1 MNALG
6 FFVRRL
12 AWQFGIKQERNR
24 WSAVTRETQ
33 LLAEAQDLLGKLAW
47 PLCDDIEDL
56 SGEYWQ
62 ILDLD
67 KKQQDMRELSEHLT
81 AENEVAQDKLY
92 EIEDRYDHQVQ
103 SILSRKRELMEK
115 AVEIMNDVEEIK
127 GRDSDT
133 RRKFGSLKAKL
144 EVLKRQDGDYG
155 AEIEKTRQ
163 TLVKLKEEH
172 TRDLAEITGRETEVE
187 KLEQAVQRIDE
198 EVSARRE
205 QLKTETTELVSEIG
219 RRSKQI
225 AELSAK
231 IGSIDTQKGDL
242 SFQIG
247 QYLSNAI
254 DGREPGIQ
262 KALNPYRPIVAKI
275 KSLRASIQ
283 YNQRL
288 ARRVSR

>member
-1 MNALG
+1 MNAFG
-6 FFVRRL
+6 FFTRRL
-12 AWQFGIKQERNR
+12 LWQFGIRQERQR
-24 WSAVTRETQ
+24 WSTVTRETQ
-33 LLAEAQDLLGKLAW
+33 FLAEAQDLLGKLAW

-67 KKQQDMRELSEHLT
+67 KRQQEMRDLSEQLT
-81 AENEVAQDKLY
+81 TDNEAAQDKLY

-127 GRDSDT
+127 NRDGDT
-133 RRKFGSLKAKL
+133 RRKFGSLKAKM
-144 EVLKRQDGDYG
+144 EVLKKQDGDYA
-155 AEIEKTRQ
+155 AEIEKTRG
-163 TLVKLKEEH
+163 TLVKLKDSH
-172 TRDLAEITGRETEVE
+172 ARDLAEITGRESEVE
-187 KLEQAVQRIDE
+187 KLEQAVQRIDD
-198 EVSARRE
+198 EVSSRRDA
-205 QLKTETTELVSEIG
+205 LRAETAELVSEIG
-219 RRSKQI
+219 KRSKQI

-242 SFQIG
+242 TFQIG

-254 DGREPGIQ
+254 DHKEPGVQ
-262 KALNPYRPIVAKI
+262 KPLNAYRPIVTKI
-275 KSLRASIQ
+275 KNLRVSIQ

-288 ARRVSR
+288 ARRISR

>member
-1 MNALG
+1 
-6 FFVRRL
+6 
-12 AWQFGIKQERNR
+12 
-24 WSAVTRETQ
+24 VTRETQ

-47 PLCDDIEDL
+47 PKCDQIDDL

-67 KKQQDMRELSEHLT
+67 KRQNDMRDESERMT
-81 AENEVAQDKLY
+81 SDNESAQEKLY

-103 SILSRKRELMEK
+103 SILNRKRELMEK
-115 AVEIMNDVEEIK
+115 AVEVMNDVEVIK
-127 GRDSDT
+127 DRDGDT
-133 RRKFGSLKAKL
+133 RRRFGSLKAKL
-144 EVLKRQDGDYG
+144 EVLKRQDGDFA

-163 TLVKLKEEH
+163 ALVNLKESH
-172 TRDLAEITGRETEVE
+172 AKDLAEITARETEVE

-198 EVSARRE
+198 EVAGRRE
-205 QLKTETTELVSEIG
+205 ALKSETTDLVTEIG
-219 RRSKQI
+219 KRSKYI

-231 IGSIDTQKGDL
+231 IGSIETQKGEL
-242 SFQIG
+242 TFLVG

-254 DGREPGIQ
+254 DSRDPGVNR
-262 KALNPYRPIVAKI
+262 ALSGYRPIVAKI

-288 ARRVSR
+288 ARRQSR

>member
-1 MNALG
+1 M
-6 FFVRRL
+6 RRL
-12 AWQFGIKQERNR
+12 LWQFGIKQERHR

-47 PLCDDIEDL
+47 PHCDQIEDL

-67 KKQQDMRELSEHLT
+67 KRQSQMRDESERMT
-81 AENEVAQDKLY
+81 SDNEAAQERLY

-103 SILSRKRELMEK
+103 SILNRKRELMEK
-115 AVEIMNDVEEIK
+115 AVEVMNEVEVIK
-127 GRDSDT
+127 DRDGDT

-144 EVLKRQDGDYG
+144 EVLKRQDGDFEQ
-155 AEIEKTRQ
+155 EIAKTRQ
-163 TLVKLKEEH
+163 ALVNLKESH
-172 TRDLAEITGRETEVE
+172 AKDLAEITARETEVE
-187 KLEQAVQRIDE
+187 KLENAVQRIDE
-198 EVSARRE
+198 EVASRRE
-205 QLKTETTELVSEIG
+205 ALKAETQELVTEIG
-219 RRSKQI
+219 KRSKYI

-231 IGSIDTQKGDL
+231 IGSIDTQKGEL
-242 SFQIG
+242 TFLVG
-247 QYLSNAI
+247 QYLSNAV
-254 DGREPGIQ
+254 DSREPGVH
-262 KALNPYRPIVAKI
+262 KALGPYRAIVSKI

>member
-1 MNALG
+1 MNAIG
-6 FFVRRL
+6 FFMRRL
-12 AWQFGIKQERNR
+12 AWQFGIKKERNR

-47 PLCDDIEDL
+47 PMCNEIDDL

-67 KKQQDMRELSEHLT
+67 KRQQEMRDLSEQLT
-81 AENEVAQDKLY
+81 NDNEASQEKLY
-92 EIEDRYDHQVQ
+92 EIEDRYDNQVQ

-115 AVEIMNDVEEIK
+115 AVVIMNDVEDIK

-144 EVLKRQDGDYG
+144 EVLKRQDGDYT
-155 AEIEKTRQ
+155 AEIERTRQ

-172 TRDLAEITGRETEVE
+172 ARDLAEITGRESEVE
-187 KLEQAVQRIDE
+187 KLENGVQRIDD
-198 EVSARRE
+198 EVASRRE
-205 QLKTETTELVSEIG
+205 QLKAETTDLVAEIG

-242 SFQIG
+242 SFLIG

-254 DGREPGIQ
+254 DGRDPGVHR
-262 KALNPYRPIVAKI
+262 ALNAYRPIVAKI

-288 ARRVSR
+288 ARRISR

>member
-1 MNALG
+1 MNAIG
-6 FFVRRL
+6 FFMRRL
-12 AWQFGIKQERNR
+12 AWQFGIKHERNR

-33 LLAEAQDLLGKLAW
+33 FLAEAQDLLGKLAW
-47 PLCDDIEDL
+47 PVCDEIDDL

-62 ILDLD
+62 IRDLD
-67 KKQQDMRELSEHLT
+67 KRQQEMRDLSEHLT
-81 AENEVAQDKLY
+81 NENEVAQEKLY

-115 AVEIMNDVEEIK
+115 AVAIMNDVEDIK
-127 GRDSDT
+127 NRDSDT

-144 EVLKRQDGDYG
+144 EVLKRQDGDYS
-155 AEIEKTRQ
+155 AEIERTRQ
-163 TLVKLKEEH
+163 TLVKLKEAH
-172 TRDLAEITGRETEVE
+172 AHDLAEITGRESEVE
-187 KLEQAVQRIDE
+187 KLEMAVQRIDD
-198 EVSARRE
+198 EVATRRE
-205 QLKTETTELVSEIG
+205 QLKSETAELVLEIG

-242 SFQIG
+242 SFLIG
-247 QYLSNAI
+247 QYLSNSI
-254 DGREPGIQ
+254 DGRDPATQ
-262 KALNPYRPIVAKI
+262 RALDAYRPIVAKI

-288 ARRVSR
+288 ARRISR

>member
-1 MNALG
+1 M
-6 FFVRRL
+6 RRL
-12 AWQFGIKQERNR
+12 LWQFGIKHERHR

-47 PLCDDIEDL
+47 PLCDQIDDL

-62 ILDLD
+62 VLDLD
-67 KKQQDMRELSEHLT
+67 KRQNDMREESERMT
-81 AENEVAQDKLY
+81 SDNEASQEKLY

-103 SILSRKRELMEK
+103 SILNRKRELMEK
-115 AVEIMNDVEEIK
+115 AVEIMNEVEVIK
-127 GRDSDT
+127 DRDADT

-144 EVLKRQDGDYG
+144 EVLKRQDGDFT
-155 AEIEKTRQ
+155 AEIDKTRQ
-163 TLVKLKEEH
+163 SLVTLKEAH
-172 TRDLAEITGRETEVE
+172 ARDLSEITARETEVE
-187 KLEQAVQRIDE
+187 KLELSVQRIDE
-198 EVSARRE
+198 EVGGRRDA
-205 QLKTETTELVSEIG
+205 LKSETTDLVTEIG
-219 RRSKQI
+219 KRSKYI

-231 IGSIDTQKGDL
+231 IGSIDTQKGEL
-242 SFQIG
+242 TFMIG

-254 DGREPGIQ
+254 DSREPGVH
-262 KALNPYRPIVAKI
+262 KALSPYRPIVSKI

>member
-1 MNALG
+1 M
-6 FFVRRL
+6 RRL
-12 AWQFGIKQERNR
+12 LWQFGIKQERHR

-47 PLCDDIEDL
+47 PLCDEIDDL

-67 KKQQDMRELSEHLT
+67 KRQTDMRDESERMT
-81 AENEVAQDKLY
+81 SANEAAQEKLY
-92 EIEDRYDHQVQ
+92 EIEDQYDHQVQ
-103 SILSRKRELMEK
+103 SILNRKRELMEK
-115 AVEIMNDVEEIK
+115 AVEIMNEVEVIK
-127 GRDSDT
+127 DRDSDT

-144 EVLKRQDGDYG
+144 EVLKRQDGDFT
-155 AEIEKTRQ
+155 AEIDKTRQ
-163 TLVKLKEEH
+163 ALVKLKESH
-172 TRDLAEITGRETEVE
+172 AKDLAEITGRETEVE

-198 EVSARRE
+198 EVSGRRDA
-205 QLKTETTELVSEIG
+205 LKAETVDLVTEIG
-219 RRSKQI
+219 KRSKYI

-231 IGSIDTQKGDL
+231 IGSIDTQKGEL
-242 SFQIG
+242 TFMVG

-254 DGREPGIQ
+254 DSRDPGVR
-262 KALNPYRPIVAKI
+262 KAIAPYRPIVAKI

>member
-1 MNALG
+1 M
-6 FFVRRL
+6 RRL
-12 AWQFGIKQERNR
+12 AWQFGIKQERHR

-47 PLCDDIEDL
+47 PMCDEIEDL

-67 KKQQDMRELSEHLT
+67 KRQQEMRELSEHLT
-81 AENEVAQDKLY
+81 NENEAAQEKLY

-115 AVEIMNDVEEIK
+115 AVAIMNDVEDIK
-127 GRDSDT
+127 NRDSDT

-144 EVLKRQDGDYG
+144 EVLKRQDGDYA
-155 AEIEKTRQ
+155 AEIERTRQ
-163 TLVKLKEEH
+163 TLVKLKEAH
-172 TRDLAEITGRETEVE
+172 ARDLAEITGRESEVE
-187 KLEQAVQRIDE
+187 KLEQAVQRIDD
-198 EVSARRE
+198 EVASRRD
-205 QLKTETTELVSEIG
+205 QLRTETAELVAEIG

-242 SFQIG
+242 SFLIG

-254 DGREPGIQ
+254 DGRDPGTQ
-262 KALNPYRPIVAKI
+262 RALNAFRPIVAKI

>member
-1 MNALG
+1 M
-6 FFVRRL
+6 RRL
-12 AWQFGIKQERNR
+12 AWQFGIKKERNR

-47 PLCDDIEDL
+47 PMCNEIDDL

-67 KKQQDMRELSEHLT
+67 KRQQEMRDLSEKLT
-81 AENEVAQDKLY
+81 NDNEASQEKLY
-92 EIEDRYDHQVQ
+92 EIEDRYDNQVQ

-115 AVEIMNDVEEIK
+115 AVVIMNDVEEIK
-127 GRDSDT
+127 SRDSDT

-144 EVLKRQDGDYG
+144 EVLKRQDGDYT
-155 AEIEKTRQ
+155 AEIERTRQ

-172 TRDLAEITGRETEVE
+172 ARDLAEITGRESEVE
-187 KLEQAVQRIDE
+187 KLETGVQRIDD
-198 EVSARRE
+198 EVAARRE
-205 QLKTETTELVSEIG
+205 QLKAETTDLVAEIG

-242 SFQIG
+242 SFLIG

-254 DGREPGIQ
+254 DGRDPGVQ
-262 KALNPYRPIVAKI
+262 RALNAYRPIVAKI

-288 ARRVSR
+288 ARRISR

>member
-1 MNALG
+1 MNAIG
-6 FFVRRL
+6 FFMRRL
-12 AWQFGIKQERNR
+12 AWQFGIKKERNR

-47 PLCDDIEDL
+47 PMCNEIDDL

-67 KKQQDMRELSEHLT
+67 KRQQEMRDHSEKLT
-81 AENEVAQDKLY
+81 NDNEASQEKLY
-92 EIEDRYDHQVQ
+92 EIEDRYDNQVQ

-115 AVEIMNDVEEIK
+115 AVVIMNDVEEIK
-127 GRDSDT
+127 SRDSDT

-144 EVLKRQDGDYG
+144 EVLKRQDGDYS
-155 AEIEKTRQ
+155 AEIERTRQ
-163 TLVKLKEEH
+163 TLVKLKDEH
-172 TRDLAEITGRETEVE
+172 ARDLAEITGRESEVE
-187 KLEQAVQRIDE
+187 KLETAVQRIDD
-198 EVSARRE
+198 EVAARRE
-205 QLKTETTELVSEIG
+205 QLKAETTDLVAEIG

-242 SFQIG
+242 SFLIG

-254 DGREPGIQ
+254 DGRDPGVQ
-262 KALNPYRPIVAKI
+262 RALNAYRPIVAKI

-288 ARRVSR
+288 ARRISR